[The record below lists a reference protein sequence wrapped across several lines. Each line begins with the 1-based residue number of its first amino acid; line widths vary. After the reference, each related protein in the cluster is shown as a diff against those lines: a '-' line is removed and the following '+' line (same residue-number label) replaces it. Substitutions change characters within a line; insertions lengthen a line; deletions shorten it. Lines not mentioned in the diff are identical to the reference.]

1 MSVKVCK
8 HGNSLSI
15 RLGAH
20 IAHLANLKAG
30 DYVTCL
36 NSSGNFDPAQFTNP
50 RDFDPARP
58 VNRHYTFVGGIHLCL
73 GAHLARREL
82 RILIDEFVKRV
93 PAFTVKP
100 GADTTVVPGL
110 LSIRNLPIVWTPAA

>member
-30 DYVTCL
+30 DYVNVRL
-36 NSSGNFDPAQFTNP
+36 LDSGDIQV
-50 RDFDPARP
+50 RP
-58 VNRHYTFVGGIHLCL
+58 VKGVIAANPPDGESPLS
-73 GAHLARREL
+73 AP
-82 RILIDEFVKRV
+82 VKEQ
-93 PAFTVKP
+93 
-100 GADTTVVPGL
+100 
-110 LSIRNLPIVWTPAA
+110 W

>member
-1 MSVKVCK
+1 MGAAQRQRICCK
-8 HGNSLSI
+8 SQGLRRI
-15 RLGAH
+15 
-20 IAHLANLKAG
+20 HLAPRGLAG
-30 DYVTCL
+30 GLFRATVT
-36 NSSGNFDPAQFTNP
+36 
-50 RDFDPARP
+50 ARP

>member
-30 DYVTCL
+30 DYVNVRL
-36 NSSGNFDPAQFTNP
+36 LDSGDIQVS
-50 RDFDPARP
+50 P
-58 VNRHYTFVGGIHLCL
+58 VKGLVAANAPVGAAPLQ
-73 GAHLARREL
+73 APVREQ
-82 RILIDEFVKRV
+82 
-93 PAFTVKP
+93 
-100 GADTTVVPGL
+100 
-110 LSIRNLPIVWTPAA
+110 W

>member
-30 DYVTCL
+30 DYVNVRL
-36 NSSGNFDPAQFTNP
+36 LDSGDIQVRPAKGVIAANAP
-50 RDFDPARP
+50 DGAIPLLAP
-58 VNRHYTFVGGIHLCL
+58 VK
-73 GAHLARREL
+73 EQ
-82 RILIDEFVKRV
+82 
-93 PAFTVKP
+93 
-100 GADTTVVPGL
+100 
-110 LSIRNLPIVWTPAA
+110 W